1 MIYALI
7 VGVAIS
13 AGLLVYIMLS
23 MRDARDAQREDEMNL
38 ERMRF
43 EAWERERE
51 RERRSDISE

>member
-1 MIYALI
+1 MIYVLI

-23 MRDARDAQREDEMNL
+23 MRDAQEAQREDELNL

-51 RERRSDISE
+51 RRSDISE